1 MLKGTKIRLE
11 LNNKQ
16 RTLAFQ
22 HAGVARHAYNWG
34 VNLCQEI
41 SKVKGKLP
49 SSIDMHKLLVRDVK
63 SINSWYYDVSKCS
76 PQEALRGL
84 YKSYSNFFRQLK
96 NGEVEKKK
104 KSYIKE
110 RKSKGLPINNEK
122 LFNLCKP
129 KFKKKGV
136 NDSFYLEGKIVVK
149 GNKIKVPIFG
159 WIKISE
165 HFDFEFEVKN
175 VVISRQSDE
184 WFISFKR
191 EVGDLKI
198 KNIHK
203 KPKVGV
209 ELITGTKKKQTSR
222 DV

>member
-1 MLKGTKIRLE
+1 
-11 LNNKQ
+11 
-16 RTLAFQ
+16 
-22 HAGVARHAYNWG
+22 
-34 VNLCQEI
+34 
-41 SKVKGKLP
+41 
-49 SSIDMHKLLVRDVK
+49 MHKLLVRDVK
-63 SINSWYYDVSKCS
+63 SVNKWYYDVSKCS
-76 PQEALRGL
+76 PQEALRDL
-84 YKSYSNFFRQLK
+84 NKSWSNFFRQLK